1 VPAAC
6 GSEPEGGITDER
18 DRDAE
23 YRVDL
28 VDFDALA
35 RSGDSSE
42 VDTRMPSDADRVEAV
57 QFKEAPDH
65 LAHRGKSSLA
75 RLTADASAA

>member
-6 GSEPEGGITDER
+6 CLEPEGGIADER

-23 YRVDL
+23 HRVDL

-35 RSGDSSE
+35 RNRDRSE
-42 VDTRMPSDADRVEAV
+42 VDARIAGNADRVEAV
-57 QFKEAPDH
+57 QFEQAPER
-65 LAHRGKSSLA
+65 LARRGKETLA
-75 RLTADASAA
+75 RLTAGPSAA